1 MLAQLVNVFK
11 LRIGLLI
18 AITAVAGYAV
28 TPGGSL
34 PLWQILLLGLVIL
47 MSSAS
52 AGAFNQYIE
61 RDLDAQMAR
70 TRSRPFVTG
79 AFKAGQPWLWGIAL
93 LLILSVV
100 VANWQFNAMV
110 AFHAFMGAFTYGV
123 IYTMWLKRRS
133 AWNIVIGGLAG
144 SFAVLA
150 GAAAAGTGL
159 SPSAIMLAAV
169 LFLWTPPHFWSLAI
183 ALHKDYAEARVP
195 MLPVVVGDKKASY
208 IILANTILLVAVS
221 LVPAFFD
228 WGLDWFYL
236 GCAAIGGAY
245 FIYKNIQLVRGEPTR
260 KKAMG
265 NFFAS
270 LIQLSLILVG
280 SMLDIHV
287 V

>member
-28 TPGGSL
+28 TPGIRL
-34 PLWQILLLGLVIL
+34 QLWEVLFLGLVIL

-79 AFKAGQPWLWGIAL
+79 SFKAGQVWLWGIAL

-100 VANWQFNAMV
+100 LAQWKFNAMV

-133 AWNIVIGGLAG
+133 AWNIVVGGLAG

-150 GAAAAGTGL
+150 GAAAADPGL
-159 SPSAIMLAAV
+159 SASAIILATV

-195 MLPVVVGDKKASY
+195 MLPVVVGDQKASY
-208 IILANTILLVAVS
+208 IILANTVLLVLVS
-221 LVPAFFD
+221 LLPAFFD
-228 WGLDWFYL
+228 WGLGWLYL
-236 GCAAIGGAY
+236 SSAFIGGVY
-245 FIYKNIQLVRGEPTR
+245 FIYKNIQLVREPTR

-270 LIQLSLILVG
+270 LIQLTLVLIG